1 MYIKTK
7 RNTLV
12 KLNTNKIRTLIDNIY
27 MKCNHNIPQAR
38 LDLGYAEC
46 VDCSTVQKLGC
57 IDTINHKTGNSIQV
71 MSREDADKAQNLT
84 KRAGFG
90 ILRSMVGGSSQ
101 RKAKYK
107 YDGCSTTYVGNDVM
121 FEQIGKTYIDYLDVD
136 KEIAERYLDR
146 ALDNAE
152 ISQLQYNK
160 IKMLC
165 HRLNTITIG

>member
-1 MYIKTK
+1 
-7 RNTLV
+7 
-12 KLNTNKIRTLIDNIY
+12 

-38 LDLGYAEC
+38 LDLGYTEC

-57 IDTINHKTGNSIQV
+57 INTINHKTGNSIQV
-71 MSREDADKAQNLT
+71 MSREDADKASKLT
-84 KRAGFG
+84 QRAGFG
-90 ILRSMVGGSSQ
+90 ILRSMAGGSSQ

-107 YDGCSTTYVGNDVM
+107 YDGCSTTYVGNDTM

-146 ALDNAE
+146 ALNNLD

-160 IKMLC
+160 IKLLC
-165 HRLNTITIG
+165 YNLNTITIG

>member
-1 MYIKTK
+1 
-7 RNTLV
+7 
-12 KLNTNKIRTLIDNIY
+12 

-38 LDLGYAEC
+38 LDLGYTEC

-71 MSREDADKAQNLT
+71 MSREDADKASKLT
-84 KRAGFG
+84 QRAGFG
-90 ILRSMVGGSSQ
+90 ILRSMAGGSSQ

-107 YDGCSTTYVGNDVM
+107 YDGCSTTYVGNDTM

-146 ALDNAE
+146 ALNNLE

-160 IKMLC
+160 IKLVC
-165 HRLNTITIG
+165 YNLNTITS

>member
-1 MYIKTK
+1 
-7 RNTLV
+7 
-12 KLNTNKIRTLIDNIY
+12 

-38 LDLGYAEC
+38 LDLGYKVC
-46 VDCSTVQKLGC
+46 VECSTEEKLGC
-57 IDTINHKTGNSIQV
+57 IDTINHKTGNTVQV
-71 MSREDADKAQNLT
+71 MSREDADKASKLT

-90 ILRSMVGGSSQ
+90 ILRSMAGGSSQ
-101 RKAKYK
+101 RKTKYK

-121 FEQIGKTYIDYLDVD
+121 FEQIGKTYIDFLDVD

-152 ISQLQYNK
+152 LSQLQYNK

-165 HRLNTITIG
+165 HSLNTITIG